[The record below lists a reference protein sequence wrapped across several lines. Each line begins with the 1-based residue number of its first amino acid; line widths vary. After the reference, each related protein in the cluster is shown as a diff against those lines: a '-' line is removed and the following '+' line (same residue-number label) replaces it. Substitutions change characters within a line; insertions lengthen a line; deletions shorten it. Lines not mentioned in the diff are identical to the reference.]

1 MRLEIDIEEGPE
13 YMSADEIAV
22 HSILNG
28 YHLPKIDHK
37 RIHDKLISD
46 SYSGKLGPMDER
58 EVGFAIMLITAMIDT
73 KLVDKP

>member
-37 RIHDKLISD
+37 RIMPQISGA
-46 SYSGKLGPMDER
+46 SARLCLEH
-58 EVGFAIMLITAMIDT
+58 I
-73 KLVDKP
+73 